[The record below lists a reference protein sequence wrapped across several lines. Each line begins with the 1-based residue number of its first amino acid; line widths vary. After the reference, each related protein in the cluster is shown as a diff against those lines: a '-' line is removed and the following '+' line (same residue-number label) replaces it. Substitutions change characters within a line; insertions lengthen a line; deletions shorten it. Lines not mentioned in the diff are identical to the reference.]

1 MQVSSQQNDV
11 RLESDRNEA
20 RIFPGHPKDFT
31 AVLTS
36 LQDFDRLW
44 QSTYAVFRGNI
55 WDPVTNPNGSK
66 IARFASTAMVA
77 RDLVEL
83 AERHGQWREK
93 QAHLNATAQ
102 ATLHRLKWKRGEE
115 PLLVSM
121 ISYGTLLGT
130 TLAAMQPHR
139 VHRFHLDGVTDAA
152 EYYAGELTSDTDGSD
167 PVVGKFFEYC
177 ALAGPDLC
185 PMWAGNASIDT
196 QRRLEDIYTDIRLN
210 GPIPVS
216 GTSIVDPDII
226 TLSDVKT
233 KVLALLYSPITM
245 WPEVASIIAPLTDRN
260 GTAFA
265 ASKQSVLAGAWGQLS
280 EAFDPDN
287 PATAPSF
294 SGAWAGAM
302 IQGGDSSARL
312 SQAEFARTRWAPLR
326 KVTKW
331 TGDQW
336 ASTYLALFNWP
347 ITFGWRYGDKHAVAS
362 NVTAN
367 PILFASTLHFQ
378 AQDCSSRMPR
388 AILLALNRVSATRRR
403 SGGTSRLVSC
413 PMKTCVAALTVGHYW
428 ARKVLT
434 PNIWVNSTKRIRPSM
449 MRWLHHSH
457 DV

>member
-1 MQVSSQQNDV
+1 
-11 RLESDRNEA
+11 
-20 RIFPGHPKDFT
+20 
-31 AVLTS
+31 
-36 LQDFDRLW
+36 
-44 QSTYAVFRGNI
+44 
-55 WDPVTNPNGSK
+55 
-66 IARFASTAMVA
+66 MVA

-83 AERHGQWREK
+83 AECHGQWREK

-139 VHRFHLDGVTDAA
+139 VHRFHLNGVTDAA
-152 EYYAGELTSDTDGSD
+152 KYYAGELTSDTDGSD

-233 KVLALLYSPITM
+233 KVLGLLYSPITV
-245 WPEVASIIAPLTDRN
+245 WPGVASIIAPLTDRN

-265 ASKQSVLAGAWGQLS
+265 ASKQSALAGAWGQVSDALG
-280 EAFDPDN
+280 PDN
-287 PATAPSF
+287 PASAPSF

-312 SQAEFARTRWAPLR
+312 PQAEFARSRWGPLR

-347 ITFGWRYGDKHAVAS
+347 ITFGWRYGDKHAISS
-362 NVTAN
+362 NVTSN
-367 PILFASTLHFQ
+367 PILFASSLYDGATSLRS
-378 AQDCSSRMPR
+378 AKRMHAAFP
-388 AILLALNRVSATRRR
+388 
-403 SGGTSRLVSC
+403 GSRLLI
-413 PMKTCVAALTVGHYW
+413 TNAEGHTTRSEPSLCNAKAIRRYFQTGELPQESLLC
-428 ARKVLT
+428 R
-434 PNIWVNSTKRIRPSM
+434 VNSRPFLGVDGPDVEYLGELNKEDQTLYESM
-449 MRWLHHSH
+449 VASLT
-457 DV
+457 